1 MTDAMTGFAIPE
13 TFAHGLRRFLA
24 DERGTTATEYAIVA
38 AGVAVTVAATI
49 VNLGTEVK
57 TALYDKLASLF

>member
-1 MTDAMTGFAIPE
+1 MIGFAMSE
-13 TFAHGLRRFLA
+13 TRAGRARRFLA

-38 AGVAVTVAATI
+38 AGVAVAVAASI

-57 TALYDKLASLF
+57 TALYDKLTSLF